1 MLMYVVLSNACC
13 PRLRIYCLLW
23 PEEEVYEEE
32 DEKVEDDDDGNAD
45 GNVERSSPSTAQTCR
60 AASINARVCC
70 RTSLLFRMDVVVG
83 SDCRMDNGKEGR
95 LRMCISLSC
104 VILGC

>member
-1 MLMYVVLSNACC
+1 VVLSNACC

-23 PEEEVYEEE
+23 PEEEVYEGE

-60 AASINARVCC
+60 AASIMPEC
-70 RTSLLFRMDVVVG
+70 VVV
-83 SDCRMDNGKEGR
+83 RR
-95 LRMCISLSC
+95 SC
-104 VILGC
+104 SEWML